1 MGVIIEFQSTISVE
15 EFCRLREAVGFQKL
29 TIKQAEK
36 VLSNTSFIVNAVCE
50 GKSVGVVRVLTDKVT
65 DAYITDVI
73 ISPDFQ
79 GRGLGRKIM
88 DRVLEQLNEYLSY
101 EIGSPTVLRKTR
113 EILMNI
119 WVYENDYTDSLR
131 NEALRLIQKDS
142 DYALP
147 VHWCMMLAAYP
158 VFRDMCRLIGK
169 IGEFEEKITTK
180 QIKQKLFDEWGE
192 RSTLYHSIDKLIA
205 TLKALDVLESSKVGV
220 YSIKTHAFSKP
231 EIVNFLLYTI
241 MKIDAAGYYT
251 LLDLEYSLY
260 LFPFEYQVKKESI
273 MEDDRFLLGT
283 FGGQISFSLQ
293 R

>member
-1 MGVIIEFQSTISVE
+1 M
-15 EFCRLREAVGFQKL
+15 AKMVGLSRNLKL
-29 TIKQAEK
+29 PWLNE
-36 VLSNTSFIVNAVCE
+36 
-50 GKSVGVVRVLTDKVT
+50 VVRLYVE
-65 DAYITDVI
+65 
-73 ISPDFQ
+73 
-79 GRGLGRKIM
+79 GLEDDQIK
-88 DRVLEQLNEYLSY
+88 EQLNEYLSY

-169 IGEFEEKITTK
+169 IGEFEEKITMK

-192 RSTLYHSIDKLIA
+192 RSTLYHSIDKLVA

-220 YSIKTHAFSKP
+220 YSIKTHSFSKP
-231 EIVNFLLYTI
+231 EIVNFLLYTM
-241 MKIDAAGYYT
+241 MKIDDAGYYS
-251 LLDLEYSLY
+251 LLNLENSLY
-260 LFPFEYQVKKESI
+260 LFPFEYQVSKESI
-273 MEDDRFLLGT
+273 MADDRFMLGT
-283 FGGQISFSLQ
+283 FGGEISFSL
-293 R
+293 RG

>member
-1 MGVIIEFQSTISVE
+1 
-15 EFCRLREAVGFQKL
+15 
-29 TIKQAEK
+29 
-36 VLSNTSFIVNAVCE
+36 
-50 GKSVGVVRVLTDKVT
+50 
-65 DAYITDVI
+65 
-73 ISPDFQ
+73 
-79 GRGLGRKIM
+79 
-88 DRVLEQLNEYLSY
+88 
-101 EIGSPTVLRKTR
+101 
-113 EILMNI
+113 MNI

-220 YSIKTHAFSKP
+220 YSIKTHLSS
-231 EIVNFLLYTI
+231 IFLI
-241 MKIDAAGYYT
+241 ISISP
-251 LLDLEYSLY
+251 LLKLS
-260 LFPFEYQVKKESI
+260 
-273 MEDDRFLLGT
+273 
-283 FGGQISFSLQ
+283 
-293 R
+293 